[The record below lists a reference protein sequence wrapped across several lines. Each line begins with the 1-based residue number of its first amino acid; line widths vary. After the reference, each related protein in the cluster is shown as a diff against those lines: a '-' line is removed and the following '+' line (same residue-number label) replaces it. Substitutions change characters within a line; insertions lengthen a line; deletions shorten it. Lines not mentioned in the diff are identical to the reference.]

1 MIKKSFLCA
10 ALVSASLCLN
20 AQNPIISTVFT
31 PDPAPFVH
39 GDKVYLFTD
48 HDEDGRNRDF
58 NMKDWMLFST
68 EDMVNWTYLGTQV
81 STATFKWARQGQ
93 RAWACQGVERNG
105 KWYWYVCCNKA
116 TGGDALAVAVAD
128 DPQGPWTDAI
138 GGPLAEGFGFIDP
151 TVFVDDDGR
160 AYLFWGNKGLWYGEL
175 NDDMVSF
182 KNGWQEVP
190 GYHDPKCFG
199 ELQSK
204 MNWAKGQNEMM
215 TQYEEGPWVMKR
227 NGTYYI
233 SYPAGG
239 VPEHMAYSTAPTIN
253 GPWTYRGRIMDEAQN
268 SFTIH
273 GGNITF
279 KGRDFM
285 FYHNG
290 GLPGG
295 GGYNRSACVEE
306 FKWNEDGTFPFMPF
320 TKEGVVTP
328 VKNLDPYKR
337 VEAETQAESRGLKV
351 DRRAGRDHFVT
362 DIDDGDWIRV
372 RSVDFRDCG
381 QKAVVVVVGE
391 QKGKGTIEFYT
402 DNMEGEPF
410 CKVPVNTDNA
420 GFRTAAF
427 TYLIDTHVTGVHDVY
442 LKFSCET
449 EKPFTLDWWQFNSH
463 ANMPVVQTRF
473 TADPAPVVIDGKVFL
488 YTTHDEDGARGFQ
501 MFDWLLYT
509 SDDMVNWQDH
519 GPVASLDDFKY
530 YDGKNGAWAE
540 QVIEANGAYY
550 MYCPIH
556 GHGIGVLMSDSPY
569 GPFHDPIGEPLVWQ
583 REHWDD
589 IDPTVWIDD
598 DGQAY
603 MYWGNPNLYS
613 VKLGKDMISLAGP
626 IVKHP
631 KIEDYQEGPWF
642 WKHGGHYYMAFAS
655 TCCPE
660 GIGYAMSD
668 GPEGPWEYK
677 GHIMDHTVRT
687 RGNHPGIIDYKGKS
701 YVFGLN
707 YDIMHLKTFAHA
719 EQRSVSLAEMHYNPD
734 GTIQEVPYFLD
745 NVVEQV
751 KPFDPYGRNIYGRVE
766 AETMAWG
773 YGLKTSRFAATAPS
787 GQDAVQSGNK
797 NVSNMYVHD
806 IDDGEYILVRG
817 VDFGAKGTRKFSASV
832 GSDGIGCIEI
842 HLDSKDSPAVAAIPI
857 TATGGKMEF
866 KIFTEKLKQRIR
878 GKHDLYFVF
887 TGVGK
892 DLFTF
897 DWWRFK

>member
-1 MIKKSFLCA
+1 MKTKSILL
-10 ALVSASLCLN
+10 ALTAVLTGPMF
-20 AQNPIISTVFT
+20 AQNPIISNMFT
-31 PDPAPFVH
+31 PDPAPFVY
-39 GDKVYLFTD
+39 GDKVYLFVD
-48 HDEDGRNRDF
+48 HDEENSTYF
-58 NMKDWMLFST
+58 HMKDWMLYST
-68 EDMVNWTYLGTQV
+68 EDMVNWTYLGTMI
-81 STATFKWARQGQ
+81 TTETFAWAKHGD
-93 RAWACQGVERNG
+93 RAWASQGVERNG
-105 KWYWYVCCNKA
+105 KWYWYVCCNTA

-138 GGPLAEGFGFIDP
+138 GKPLAEGFGFIDP
-151 TVFVDDDGR
+151 TVFIDDDGK

-175 NDDMVSF
+175 NDDMISF
-182 KNGWQEVP
+182 KDGYQEVP
-190 GYHDPKCFG
+190 GYHEPECFG
-199 ELQSK
+199 ELQMK
-204 MNWAKGQNEMM
+204 ENWANGGKKELM
-215 TQYEEGPWVMKR
+215 TQYEEGPWLIKR
-227 NGTYYI
+227 NGTYI
-233 SYPAGG
+233 LSYPAGG

-253 GPWTYRGRIMDEAQN
+253 GPWTYRGKIMDLADN

-279 KGRDFM
+279 QGRDFM

-290 GLPGG
+290 ALPGG
-295 GGYNRSACVEE
+295 GGFCRSACVEE
-306 FKWNEDGTFPFMPF
+306 FKWNDDGSFPFIPQ
-320 TKEGVVTP
+320 TKEGIVTP

-337 VEAETQAESRGLKV
+337 VEAETQSQCSGLKV
-351 DRRAGRDHFVT
+351 DRKPGKDHFVT
-362 DIDDGDWIRV
+362 NIDDGDWIRV
-372 RSVDFRDCG
+372 RSVDFKDCG

-410 CKVPVNTDNA
+410 CKVPVNRDNA
-420 GFRTAAF
+420 GFPTAAF
-427 TYLIDTHVTGVHDVY
+427 TYLIDTDVQGVHDVY
-442 LKFSCET
+442 IVFRCET
-449 EKPFTLDWWQFNSH
+449 PEPFTLDWWQFNAH

-473 TADPAPVVIDGKVFL
+473 TADPAPVVIGDKVFL

-509 SDDMVNWQDH
+509 SDDMVNWQDY

-540 QVIEANGAYY
+540 QVVEANGAYY

-556 GHGIGVLMSDSPY
+556 GHGIGVLTSETPY
-569 GPFHDPIGEPLVWQ
+569 GPFYDPLGEPLVWQ
-583 REHWDD
+583 KEHWDD
-589 IDPTVWIDD
+589 IDPTVLIDD

-603 MYWGNPNLYS
+603 MYWGNPNVYS

-626 IVKHP
+626 ITKHP
-631 KIEDYQEGPWF
+631 KIEDYQEGPWI
-642 WKHGGHYYMAFAS
+642 WKHDGHYYLAFAS

-687 RGNHPGIIDYKGKS
+687 RGNHPGIIEFKGKS

-719 EQRSVSLAEMHYNPD
+719 EQRSVSVAEMHYNSD

-751 KPFDPYGRNIYGRVE
+751 KGFDPYRRGKDDISHHVE

-773 YGLKTSRFAATAPS
+773 YGLKTSRSDEDNYTAEELPIP
-787 GQDAVQSGNK
+787 
-797 NVSNMYVHD
+797 NMYVHD
-806 IDDGEYILVRG
+806 IDNGEYILVKG
-817 VDFGAKGTRKFSASV
+817 VDFGRKGAKKIQVSV
-832 GSDGIGCIEI
+832 GSDGIGCIEV
-842 HLDSKDSPAVAAIPI
+842 HLDSPDGPAKAVIPI
-857 TATGGKMEF
+857 SPTGGKTNFAVQTYRF
-866 KIFTEKLKQRIR
+866 KRRIR
-878 GKHDLYFVF
+878 GTHDLYLVF
-887 TGVGK
+887 TGAGK
-892 DLFTF
+892 DLFTL
-897 DWWRFK
+897 DWWRMR